1 MRRIVS
7 TCKPISRT
15 LIYEEFLGQ
24 AAAMLPLAARL
35 WPIMLE
41 LFITLFKLVMLV
53 MGWAT
58 VTA

>member
-1 MRRIVS
+1 
-7 TCKPISRT
+7 
-15 LIYEEFLGQ
+15 
-24 AAAMLPLAARL
+24 MLPLAARL

-41 LFITLFKLVMLV
+41 LFITLFRLVMLV